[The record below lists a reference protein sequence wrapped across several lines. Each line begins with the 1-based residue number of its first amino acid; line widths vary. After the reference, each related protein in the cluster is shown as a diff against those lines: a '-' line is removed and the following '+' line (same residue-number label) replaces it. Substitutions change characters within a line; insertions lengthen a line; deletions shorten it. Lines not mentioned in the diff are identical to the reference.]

1 MKIDIKT
8 KPIQE
13 EYVIL
18 EAGKRSF
25 CHPSLKVLEY
35 YDCKI
40 VYNIPNKFF
49 IVDYNRDGNLKTLL
63 SSRVDFIIDI
73 LLGKNG

>member
-18 EAGKRSF
+18 EVGKRGF

-49 IVDYNRDGNLKTLL
+49 IVDYIRDGNLKTLL
-63 SSRVDFIIDI
+63 SSRVEFIIDI
-73 LLGKNG
+73 LLGK